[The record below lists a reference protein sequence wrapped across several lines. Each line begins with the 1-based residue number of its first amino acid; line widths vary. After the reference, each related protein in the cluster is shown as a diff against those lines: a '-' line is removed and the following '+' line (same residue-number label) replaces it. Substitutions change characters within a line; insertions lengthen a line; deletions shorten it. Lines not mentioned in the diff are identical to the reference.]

1 MTGADPAAFAG
12 IVSRADVIDV
22 RTIYRARTAPA

>member
-1 MTGADPAAFAG
+1 MTGADPTAFAG

-22 RTIYRARTAPA
+22 RTIYGARPALG